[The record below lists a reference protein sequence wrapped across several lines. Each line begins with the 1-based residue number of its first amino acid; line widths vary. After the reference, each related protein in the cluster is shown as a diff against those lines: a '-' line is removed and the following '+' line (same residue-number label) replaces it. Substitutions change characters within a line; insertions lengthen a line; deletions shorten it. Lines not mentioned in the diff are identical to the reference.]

1 MKIVLVNPPNNYDDA
16 YELAPP
22 LGLLSLAAAVA
33 GEGVDVAI
41 LDFNLLSVAEHDFVD
56 HQFYEKAVDAIAAEG
71 PDLVGFTSMV
81 VNSHVTLELARR
93 VRIAD
98 REVVTVLGG
107 THFSAIAEDTLAL
120 YKWIDFVVTG
130 EAEIPLR
137 ELVAM
142 LRRGN
147 ARAEPPAGVAY
158 RDGERIVVSHRIR
171 PFGHADE
178 LPHPAY
184 DLVDLR
190 PYFAL
195 NPDRVIDY
203 EPGRGCVYKCSFCYS
218 PVHYGS
224 GAQPKTADR
233 IVADMQRLQD
243 LGAGHLFFVQDN
255 FLNNARMAK
264 EICAAIS
271 DANLSLTWN
280 CYTTLP
286 QMTTDVLA
294 ALGRAGCVNA
304 FTGVD
309 AVNEECQREYLKRF
323 YRGWEALERT
333 LRTSVDHGVTP
344 TCAFL
349 VENPSAG
356 IERVDRTLSTALFAR
371 CCGAGLRLNTL
382 TLYNGTASAAAMRGL
397 SATYSELKPRLLL
410 DCPPLV
416 EVNDYA
422 RDRPDLFPFHS
433 TFLPPEVWTR
443 FAVGMHIAYTL
454 FHTFPMTL
462 YRWVTEDGGSLW
474 TMIDGLAAGFD
485 LSAVAADE
493 RRPLERSLFI
503 RWFEQQARMQ
513 RLTAET
519 FDLERAEWSV
529 RVGEP
534 ARTVRLGYG
543 VPDLHRFD
551 LQRTPLR
558 GESRPVVVTRRGDA
572 LEYDEITSPI
582 PTERHGAVPLTA

>member
-1 MKIVLVNPPNNYDDA
+1 MKIVLVNPPNNYEDT

-33 GEGVDVAI
+33 AESVDVAV
-41 LDFNLLSVAEHDFVD
+41 LDFNLQSIADHSFVD
-56 HQFYEKAVDAIAAEG
+56 YGFYEKAVDAIAAEE
-71 PDLVGFTSMV
+71 PDVVGFTSMV
-81 VNSHVTLELARR
+81 VNSHVALELARR
-93 VRIAD
+93 VRAAD
-98 REVVTVLGG
+98 REVVTILGG
-107 THFSAIAEDTLAL
+107 THFSAIAEEVLAL
-120 YKWIDFVVTG
+120 YDWVDFVVTG

-137 ELVAM
+137 ELLAT
-142 LRRGN
+142 LRRRDR
-147 ARAEPPAGVAY
+147 RAEPPAGVAY
-158 RDGERIVVSHRIR
+158 RDGDRIAVSHRMR

-178 LPHPAY
+178 LPRPAY
-184 DLVDLR
+184 ELVDLR

-218 PVHYGS
+218 PVHYGP
-224 GAQPKTADR
+224 GVQAKTADR
-233 IVADMQRLQD
+233 IVADMRHLQD
-243 LGAGHLFFVQDN
+243 LGARHLFFVQDN

-264 EICAAIS
+264 EICAAI
-271 DANLSLTWN
+271 AEAGLSLTWN

-286 QMTTDVLA
+286 QMTADVLA

-356 IERVDRTLSTALFAR
+356 VERVDRTLATALFAR
-371 CCGAGLRLNTL
+371 CCGAGVRLNTL
-382 TLYNGTASAAAMRGL
+382 TLYNGTPSAAAMRGQPL
-397 SATYSELKPRLLL
+397 TYSELKPRLLL

-416 EVNDYA
+416 EVNDFA

-433 TFLPPEVWTR
+433 TFLSEDVWTR
-443 FAVGMHIAYTL
+443 FATGMHIAYTL
-454 FHTFPMTL
+454 LHSFPMTL

-474 TMIDGLAAGFD
+474 TMIDRLAATDD
-485 LSAVAADE
+485 LFAVPPGE

-519 FDLERAEWSV
+519 FDLERAELSV

-534 ARTVRLGYG
+534 SQSVRLGYR
-543 VPDLHRFD
+543 VADLHRFD
-551 LQRTPLR
+551 LQHAPAR
-558 GESRPVVVTRRGDA
+558 GESRPVIVTRGGDG
-572 LEYDEITSPI
+572 LRYEDLTSPV
-582 PTERHGAVPLTA
+582 PKERHDVVPQTA